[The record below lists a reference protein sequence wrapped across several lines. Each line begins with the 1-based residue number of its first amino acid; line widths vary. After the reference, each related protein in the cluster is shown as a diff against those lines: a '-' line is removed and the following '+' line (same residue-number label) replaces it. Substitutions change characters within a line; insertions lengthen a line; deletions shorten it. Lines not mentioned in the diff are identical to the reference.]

1 MEDQFEFVE
10 YYVVLEDAMELAVT
24 DQPVAKL
31 PFELLEIV
39 VGEKIFQQI
48 EILFLFYGLTGVL
61 ALGVFVRL

>member
-1 MEDQFEFVE
+1 
-10 YYVVLEDAMELAVT
+10 MELAVT